1 MTGYAEVRGNPAR
14 GVNMTKIAVLTVDE
28 TVRIELQRL
37 EQIIQEL
44 GEATAAQ
51 VIGAALEQL
60 ALALT
65 RTVAAGAAGAAGDL
79 AGVVTHAEQLA
90 RLAWQ
95 VGLVS
100 LAGVA
105 VDVGSCA
112 ERQDRTALA
121 ATSARLHR
129 IGNRSLTEIWEAPG
143 YR

>member
-1 MTGYAEVRGNPAR
+1 MTGYAEVRGHPAR
-14 GVNMTKIAVLTVDE
+14 GVNMTTIAVLTVDE
-28 TVRIELQRL
+28 TVLIELQRL

-65 RTVAAGAAGAAGDL
+65 RTVAAGAAGDL

>member
-65 RTVAAGAAGAAGDL
+65 RTVAAGAAGDL

-129 IGNRSLTEIWEAPG
+129 IGNRSLTEIWETPG
-143 YR
+143 GS

>member
-1 MTGYAEVRGNPAR
+1 MTSYAEVRGNPAC
-14 GVNMTKIAVLTVDE
+14 GVYMTKIAVLTVDE

-65 RTVAAGAAGAAGDL
+65 RTVAAGAAGDL

-112 ERQDRTALA
+112 ERQDHTALA

-143 YR
+143 CR

>member
-1 MTGYAEVRGNPAR
+1 MTGYAEVRGNPAC
-14 GVNMTKIAVLTVDE
+14 GVYMTKSAVLTVDE

-65 RTVAAGAAGAAGDL
+65 RTVAAGAAGDL

>member
-65 RTVAAGAAGAAGDL
+65 RTLSAGDAGDL
-79 AGVVTHAEQLA
+79 AGAVTHAEQLA

-105 VDVGSCA
+105 IDVADCA
-112 ERQDRTALA
+112 RRNEAVALTATLA
-121 ATSARLHR
+121 RAVRVA
-129 IGNRSLTEIWEAPG
+129 NRSLTEIWDEVSG
-143 YR
+143 L

>member
-1 MTGYAEVRGNPAR
+1 MTGYAEVRGNPAC
-14 GVNMTKIAVLTVDE
+14 GVYMTKIAVLTVDE

-65 RTVAAGAAGAAGDL
+65 RTVAAGAAGDL

-143 YR
+143 CR

>member
-1 MTGYAEVRGNPAR
+1 MTGYAEVRGNPAC
-14 GVNMTKIAVLTVDE
+14 GVYMTKIAVLTVDE

-65 RTVAAGAAGAAGDL
+65 RTVAAGAAGDL

-95 VGLVS
+95 VVLVS

>member
-1 MTGYAEVRGNPAR
+1 MK
-14 GVNMTKIAVLTVDE
+14 KIAVLDVDE
-28 TVRIELQRL
+28 AVRIDLQRL
-37 EQIIQEL
+37 EQIIHEL
-44 GEATAAQ
+44 GEATAVQ

-65 RTVAAGAAGAAGDL
+65 RTLAAGEVGDL
-79 AGVVTHAEQLA
+79 ADVVTHAEQLA

-95 VGLVS
+95 VGLVT

-112 ERQDRTALA
+112 ERQDRAALA
-121 ATSARLHR
+121 ATSARLRR

-143 YR
+143 KR

>member
-1 MTGYAEVRGNPAR
+1 MKNVAALAVAEPVS
-14 GVNMTKIAVLTVDE
+14 VDE
-28 TVRIELQRL
+28 RRLQD
-37 EQIIQEL
+37 IVNEL
-44 GEATAAQ
+44 GEVAAEGLIQ
-51 VIGAALEQL
+51 LALEQM
-60 ALALT
+60 ALAVHALQADA
-65 RTVAAGAAGAAGDL
+65 RSGNNFATV
-79 AGVVTHAEQLA
+79 EQAQRLS

>member
-1 MTGYAEVRGNPAR
+1 MTGYAEVRGNPAC
-14 GVNMTKIAVLTVDE
+14 GVYMTKIAVLTVDE

-65 RTVAAGAAGAAGDL
+65 RTVAAGAAGDL

-112 ERQDRTALA
+112 ERQDHTALA

>member
-65 RTVAAGAAGAAGDL
+65 RTVAAGAAGDL

>member
-1 MTGYAEVRGNPAR
+1 
-14 GVNMTKIAVLTVDE
+14 MTKIAVLTVDE

-65 RTVAAGAAGAAGDL
+65 RTVAAGAAGDL

-112 ERQDRTALA
+112 ERQDHTALA

-143 YR
+143 CR

>member
-1 MTGYAEVRGNPAR
+1 MTGYAEVRGNPAC
-14 GVNMTKIAVLTVDE
+14 GVYMTKIAVLTVDE

-65 RTVAAGAAGAAGDL
+65 RTVAAGAAGDL

>member
-1 MTGYAEVRGNPAR
+1 MGT
-14 GVNMTKIAVLTVDE
+14 MTKIAVLTVDE

-65 RTVAAGAAGAAGDL
+65 RTVAAGAAGDL

-90 RLAWQ
+90 RLARQ

-105 VDVGSCA
+105 VDAGSCA

-121 ATSARLHR
+121 ARPRPGCTGSATAR
-129 IGNRSLTEIWEAPG
+129 
-143 YR
+143 

>member
-1 MTGYAEVRGNPAR
+1 
-14 GVNMTKIAVLTVDE
+14 MTKIAVLTVDE
-28 TVRIELQRL
+28 TVRIELQKL
-37 EQIIQEL
+37 AQIIQEL

-65 RTVAAGAAGAAGDL
+65 RTVAAGAAGDL

>member
-1 MTGYAEVRGNPAR
+1 
-14 GVNMTKIAVLTVDE
+14 MTKIAVLTVDE

-65 RTVAAGAAGAAGDL
+65 RTVAAGAAGDL

>member
-1 MTGYAEVRGNPAR
+1 
-14 GVNMTKIAVLTVDE
+14 MTKIAVLTVDE

-37 EQIIQEL
+37 TQIIQEL

-65 RTVAAGAAGAAGDL
+65 RTLEASAAGEAAS
-79 AGVVTHAEQLA
+79 VVANAEQLA

-95 VGLVS
+95 VGLVT

-105 VDVGSCA
+105 VDVGNCA
-112 ERQDRTALA
+112 ERQDKTALA

-129 IGNRSLTEIWEAPG
+129 IGNRSLTEIWETPG
-143 YR
+143 G

>member
-1 MTGYAEVRGNPAR
+1 
-14 GVNMTKIAVLTVDE
+14 MTKIAVLTVDE

-65 RTVAAGAAGAAGDL
+65 RTLAAGEAGDA

-95 VGLVS
+95 VGLVT

-129 IGNRSLTEIWEAPG
+129 IGNRSLTEIWEAPDQ
-143 YR
+143 R

>member
-1 MTGYAEVRGNPAR
+1 MTGYAEVRGNPAC
-14 GVNMTKIAVLTVDE
+14 GVYMTKIAVLTVDE

-65 RTVAAGAAGAAGDL
+65 RTVAAGAAGDL

-112 ERQDRTALA
+112 ERQDHTALA

-143 YR
+143 CR

>member
-1 MTGYAEVRGNPAR
+1 
-14 GVNMTKIAVLTVDE
+14 MTKIAVLTVDE
-28 TVRIELQRL
+28 AVHIDLQRL
-37 EQIIQEL
+37 EQIIREL

-65 RTVAAGAAGAAGDL
+65 RTLAAAEKTDL
-79 AGVVTHAEQLA
+79 VEVVTQAEQLA

-95 VGLVS
+95 VGLVT

-112 ERQDRTALA
+112 ERQDRSGLA
-121 ATSARLHR
+121 ATSARLRR
-129 IGNRSLTEIWEAPG
+129 IGNRSLTEIWDAPG
-143 YR
+143 SK